1 MINHPGDPQDYCIC
15 ATQVWPWPRV
25 TILVLIFVFVEVL
38 VLNGFEPKVAVG
50 IALATGWLAADTAA
64 RLFVSVRHLR
74 RGRS

>member
-1 MINHPGDPQDYCIC
+1 MIKHRGDPRDHWTC

-38 VLNGFEPKVAVG
+38 VLNGFEPKVAVS

-64 RLFVSVRHLR
+64 QLFVSVRHRR